1 MDAKE
6 MLEEAI
12 ELVDVDRA
20 TTHGSGYEN
29 HQNIAHLW
37 NAYLFNKKTLA
48 ASDVANMMELLK
60 IARRKLGVLNPDDYV
75 DGAGYAAVAFEC
87 AKEQVA
93 QSMANGA
100 VAFTRA
106 KEKATAAYMGKLL
119 DDVIVETDEGKS
131 GVLKKD
137 GSLMPFDK

>member
-12 ELVDVDRA
+12 ELVGGDRA
-20 TTHGSGYEN
+20 ATHGSGYEN
-29 HQNIAHLW
+29 HLNIAHLW

-75 DGAGYAAVAFEC
+75 DGAGYAAVAFTC

-93 QSMANGA
+93 QSMAN
-100 VAFTRA
+100 VA
-106 KEKATAAYMGKLL
+106 KAT
-119 DDVIVETDEGKS
+119 TDEGKS
-131 GVLKKD
+131 GVLMRD

>member
-12 ELVDVDRA
+12 ELVDGDRE
-20 TTHGSGYEN
+20 TTHGSMYEN
-29 HQNIAHLW
+29 HTNIAHLW
-37 NAYLFNKKTLA
+37 NGYLHDKETLT

-60 IARRKLGVLNPDDYV
+60 IARRKLGVFNNEDYV

-93 QSMANGA
+93 QSMENS
-100 VAFTRA
+100 
-106 KEKATAAYMGKLL
+106 MDKLF
-119 DDVIVETDEGKS
+119 DDVIVETEKRKS
-131 GVLKKD
+131 GSLQRD
-137 GSLMPFDK
+137 GSLAPFDK

>member
-1 MDAKE
+1 
-6 MLEEAI
+6 
-12 ELVDVDRA
+12 
-20 TTHGSGYEN
+20 
-29 HQNIAHLW
+29 
-37 NAYLFNKKTLA
+37 
-48 ASDVANMMELLK
+48 MMELLK

-106 KEKATAAYMGKLL
+106 KEKATAAYMGKPF

>member
-75 DGAGYAAVAFEC
+75 DGAGYAALAFEC

-93 QSMANGA
+93 QSMANG
-100 VAFTRA
+100 
-106 KEKATAAYMGKLL
+106 MNKLFG
-119 DDVIVETDEGKS
+119 DVIVETDGGKS

-137 GSLMPFDK
+137 GSLVPFDK

>member
-75 DGAGYAAVAFEC
+75 DGAGYAALAFEC

-93 QSMANGA
+93 QSMANG
-100 VAFTRA
+100 
-106 KEKATAAYMGKLL
+106 MNKLFG
-119 DDVIVETDEGKS
+119 DVIVETDEGKS

>member
-93 QSMANGA
+93 QSMANG
-100 VAFTRA
+100 
-106 KEKATAAYMGKLL
+106 MNKLFG
-119 DDVIVETDEGKS
+119 DVIVETDGGKS

-137 GSLMPFDK
+137 GSLVPFDK

>member
-12 ELVDVDRA
+12 ELVGGDRA
-20 TTHGSGYEN
+20 ATHGSGYEN
-29 HQNIAHLW
+29 HLNIAHLW
-37 NAYLFNKKTLA
+37 NAYLFNKETLT

-60 IARRKLGVLNPDDYV
+60 IARRKLGALNSDDYV
-75 DGAGYAAVAFEC
+75 DGAGYAAVAFTC

-93 QSMANGA
+93 QSMANG
-100 VAFTRA
+100 
-106 KEKATAAYMGKLL
+106 MDKLF

-131 GVLKKD
+131 GVLKRD
-137 GSLMPFDK
+137 GSFAPFDK

>member
-75 DGAGYAAVAFEC
+75 DGAGYAALAFEC

-93 QSMANGA
+93 QSMANG
-100 VAFTRA
+100 
-106 KEKATAAYMGKLL
+106 MNKLFG
-119 DDVIVETDEGKS
+119 DVIVETDGGKS

>member
-12 ELVDVDRA
+12 ELVDGDRE
-20 TTHGSGYEN
+20 TTHGSMYKN
-29 HQNIAHLW
+29 HQNIARLW
-37 NAYLFNKKTLA
+37 NGYLHDKETLT

-60 IARRKLGVLNPDDYV
+60 IARRKLGVFNPDDYG

-93 QSMANGA
+93 QSMENS
-100 VAFTRA
+100 
-106 KEKATAAYMGKLL
+106 MDKLF
-119 DDVIVETDEGKS
+119 DDVIVETEKRKS
-131 GVLKKD
+131 GSLQRD
-137 GSLMPFDK
+137 GSLAPFDK

>member
-12 ELVDVDRA
+12 ELVDGDRE
-20 TTHGSGYEN
+20 TTHGSMYKN
-29 HQNIAHLW
+29 HQNIARLW
-37 NAYLFNKKTLA
+37 NGYLHDKETLT

-60 IARRKLGVLNPDDYV
+60 IARRKLGVFNPDDYV

-93 QSMANGA
+93 QSMENS
-100 VAFTRA
+100 
-106 KEKATAAYMGKLL
+106 MDKLF
-119 DDVIVETDEGKS
+119 DDVIVETEKRKS
-131 GVLKKD
+131 GSLQRD
-137 GSLMPFDK
+137 GSLAPFDK